1 MALFEPRTLG
11 LVGGVL
17 VLLAA
22 ATVIIRALAP
32 ATTAA

>member
-1 MALFEPRTLG
+1 MSLFEPRTLG
-11 LVGGVL
+11 LVVSVL

-22 ATVIIRALAP
+22 ATVIIRASAP